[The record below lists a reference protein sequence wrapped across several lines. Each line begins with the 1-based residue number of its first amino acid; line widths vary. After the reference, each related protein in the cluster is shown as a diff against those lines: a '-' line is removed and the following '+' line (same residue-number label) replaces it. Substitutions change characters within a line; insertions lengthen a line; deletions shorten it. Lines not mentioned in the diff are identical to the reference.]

1 MGVRIPPGLPN
12 IFNFPFKGIM
22 VGMKKVKLKN
32 KTRMAEGELRI
43 PEKSQGEE
51 SNSLTPKAKEKEV
64 PKKNRLIEKTQ
75 GGFLSTWSGKVQ
87 WIGKIKEFFRE
98 VKIELRKVTWPS
110 RKETMAATA
119 MVIILSVLV
128 SFFLGLLD
136 VGLAKLISGILK
148 R

>member
-1 MGVRIPPGLPN
+1 
-12 IFNFPFKGIM
+12 M

-32 KTRMAEGELRI
+32 KTRMAEGESKA

-51 SNSLTPKAKEKEV
+51 TNSLTPKTREKEV
-64 PKKNRLIEKTQ
+64 PKKNRLTEKTPA
-75 GGFLSTWSGKVQ
+75 GVLSTWGEKVQ
-87 WIGKIKEFFRE
+87 WIGKIKDFFRE
-98 VKIELRKVTWPS
+98 VKIELKKVTWPS

-119 MVIILSVLV
+119 MVIVLSVLV